1 MAEIIDTQLRI
12 AVMEFEVKNIAGELK
27 ELRAEQ
33 KEQHTLMM
41 NKLSKM
47 EERIGIIEKWRWML
61 IGGALVVGYFLA
73 HIKIDRFIN

>member
-33 KEQHTLMM
+33 KEQHNVMM